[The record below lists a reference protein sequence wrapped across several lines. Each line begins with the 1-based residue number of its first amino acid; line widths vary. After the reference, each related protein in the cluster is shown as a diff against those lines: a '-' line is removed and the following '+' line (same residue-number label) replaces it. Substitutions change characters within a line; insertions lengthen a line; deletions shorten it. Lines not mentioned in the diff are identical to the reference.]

1 MLVNHGHA
9 VHDPG
14 HKHADRGHS
23 HLYTGNIVP
32 QNRWIMCNNFYV
44 QLASCGYHLCSRG
57 PLHKEWTDSVLFT
70 RSESKYLISIIITA
84 ID

>member
-32 QNRWIMCNNFYV
+32 QNRWIMCTYFYV
-44 QLASCGYHLCSRG
+44 QLASCVVPS
-57 PLHKEWTDSVLFT
+57 LF
-70 RSESKYLISIIITA
+70 
-84 ID
+84 